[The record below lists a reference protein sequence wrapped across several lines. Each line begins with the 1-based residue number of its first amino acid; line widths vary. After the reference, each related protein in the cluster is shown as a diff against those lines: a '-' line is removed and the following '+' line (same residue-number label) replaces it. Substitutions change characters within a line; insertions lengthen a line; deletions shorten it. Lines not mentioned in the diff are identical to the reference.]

1 MLNKNKTAAAAALT
15 FLWFLFLAPAMF
27 SKTFTQERLI
37 RVGIMVNKIKVSL
50 TSSGEEISLY
60 GNGGIRIGAN
70 VYPQKTLELYST
82 EGLLLTVEGRRYRG
96 KIYVMVNEKGL
107 LDVVNV
113 LPLEA
118 YLYGVMKMEI
128 HPAWDEDAVKSQ
140 AIVSRTF
147 ALFNMKSDKPY
158 DVVATVED
166 QVYGGVAGEDPRTT
180 KSVDETR
187 GQVLLYKGQ
196 LADVPFHADCGGY
209 TENIE
214 TVWGGDPVPY
224 LVARPCS
231 FAKKT
236 PYRHWK
242 KTFSHAFIRR
252 KLIAAG
258 YNVGTLYKLKPLSVT
273 RSGRTA
279 RILIQHAG
287 GNLQISGQQFRRAIG
302 YSTLP
307 STRFKIQ
314 PIKKKESVAVAELLP
329 EQSYYVM
336 DASGRELLTSLTQ
349 TVVEKAD
356 GISSGGSSSW
366 SGLYVLRQ
374 EKSWTFTGSG
384 WGHGVG
390 MSQWDAQA
398 MAKQGYTYKQI
409 LNYFYPGTQITQI
422 YN

>member
-1 MLNKNKTAAAAALT
+1 MLNKNKTAAALA

-37 RVGIMVNKIKVSL
+37 RVGIILNKTKVSL
-50 TSSGEEISLY
+50 TSSGEKISLY
-60 GNGGIRIGAN
+60 GNGGIRIGVN

-82 EGLLLTVEGRRYRG
+82 VGSLLTVEGRTYRG
-96 KIYVMVNEKGL
+96 RIYVMVNEKGL
-107 LDVVNV
+107 LDVVNE
-113 LPLEA
+113 LPLEE

-166 QVYGGVAGEDPRTT
+166 QVYGGVAGEDTRTT

-196 LADVPFHADCGGY
+196 FADVPFHADCGGY
-209 TENIE
+209 TENVE

-231 FAKKT
+231 FAKET

-242 KTFSHAFIRR
+242 KTFSYAFIRK

-258 YNVGTLYKLKPLSVT
+258 YNVGTLYKIKPLSVT

-279 RILIQHAG
+279 LILIQYAG
-287 GNLQISGQQFRRAIG
+287 GNLKISGQNFRRAIG

-314 PIKKKESVAVAELLP
+314 PIKKKESAAVAELLP
-329 EQSYYVM
+329 EQSYYVT
-336 DASGRELLTSLTQ
+336 DASGSMSTLPPLSQ
-349 TVVEKAD
+349 TIVEKAD
-356 GISSGGSSSW
+356 GLSSGSPPSW
-366 SGLYVLRQ
+366 SALYVLRQ